1 MHDARRGQ
9 VCPES
14 SYSEETVTGIGAFLG
29 GPTEVPGREPLLG
42 KPAPM
47 FELADENGNNV
58 TLRRL
63 VRRGPVILHLYRG
76 HW

>member
-1 MHDARRGQ
+1 MTD
-9 VCPES
+9 
-14 SYSEETVTGIGAFLG
+14 IGAFLG

-42 KPAPM
+42 QPAPL
-47 FELADENGNNV
+47 FELDDEDGNGV

-63 VRRGPVILHLYRG
+63 TRRGPVILHLYRG